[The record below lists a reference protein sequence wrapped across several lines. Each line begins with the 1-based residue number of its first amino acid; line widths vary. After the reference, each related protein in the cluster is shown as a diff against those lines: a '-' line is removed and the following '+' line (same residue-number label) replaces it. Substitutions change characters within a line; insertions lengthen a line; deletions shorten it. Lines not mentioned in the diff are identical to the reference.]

1 MTRIRSLDQ
10 IDSRMLVR
18 YRNDPAAFIEEC
30 LISPYD
36 GEPYK
41 LNASER
47 AFIALAF
54 QRDDDGRLK
63 YPLLVY
69 SAIKKS
75 RKTEFSALFTIA
87 LLLLLGDRYAEGF
100 FVANDEAQ
108 AINRGFT
115 ACCRICEA
123 SPLLVSETEIYQ
135 DKILFPATQSQ
146 ISAIPSN
153 YAGQAGGHPTVSV
166 FSELWGFSTP
176 RFSRLWDELV
186 PVPTRKISCRLVET
200 HAGFEG
206 EGQLLHSIYQRGL
219 QLPEV
224 GTDLRAGDGML
235 FFWSHS
241 PICPWQT
248 AKWFQQM
255 RRELPVNQYLRM
267 IENRFVTSEASFIG
281 GDMAKWDRC
290 VDHSLGHVPPDVT
303 LPVWV
308 GVDASFKFDQT
319 AIVAVTFNSS
329 RQQVRLVT
337 HRVYQPTPDRTLDF
351 EATIEATL
359 KDLARRF
366 NVRKIL
372 FDPWQMQSTAQRLLK
387 AGLPIEEFPQSS
399 PNLTAASQNL
409 FDLIQ
414 SQSIVL
420 YPDQQL
426 RLAVS
431 RAIAVETPRGWRIS
445 KQSAAFKID
454 VVVALAMACHAAVQ
468 GQDASSYTLAP
479 FDPGFIDLDADPA
492 AAPPPTAAQRASEN
506 AASYIRAFCAA
517 NGLLV

>member
-1 MTRIRSLDQ
+1 MTLIRSFDQ
-10 IDSRMLVR
+10 IDSRMLEC
-18 YRNDPAAFIEEC
+18 YRNNPATFIEEC

-123 SPLLVSETEIYQ
+123 SPLLVNETEIYQ

-153 YAGQAGGHPTVSV
+153 YAGQAGGHPTISV

-224 GTDLRAGDGML
+224 GNDLRAGDGMA

-241 PICPWQT
+241 PICSWQT

-267 IENRFVTSEASFIG
+267 IENRFVTTETSFIE
-281 GDMAKWDRC
+281 MAAFDRC
-290 VDHSLGHVPPDVT
+290 VDHSIGHLPPDVS
-303 LPVWV
+303 LPVYV

-319 AIVAVTFNSS
+319 AIVVVSHSS
-329 RQQVRLVT
+329 ARQQVRLVT

-420 YPDQQL
+420 YSDQQL

-454 VVVALAMACHAAVQ
+454 VVIALAMAAYAAVQ
-468 GQDASSYTLAP
+468 GQNDSAYTLAP
-479 FDPGFIDLDADPA
+479 FAPDYVDPDSDPA
-492 AAPPPTAAQRASEN
+492 RPPTAAEQASQN